1 MRFLLPAIAVLFFA
15 ACSGGGSGA
24 DIPQGPAQKAREV
37 IISQSEMGEGN
48 WLLTAKEAEFFQ
60 EGAQYIIMHRPHLI
74 FKVGG
79 ADDSSIRAHM
89 GRYDMDGG
97 LITLTGRIRGAN
109 KTQGITFETEKLY
122 YDANTKLVW
131 TDMPITMIR
140 GGVKAQGQ
148 GMKAN
153 SDFSE
158 VEIFKQKTKL
168 PPNIEELKA
177 KSEVSL

>member
-1 MRFLLPAIAVLFFA
+1 MRLLLPAIALLTLA
-15 ACSGGGSGA
+15 ACSGGGSA
-24 DIPQGPAQKAREV
+24 DTFTGPTQKAREV

-60 EGAQYIIMHRPHLI
+60 ENEQHIVMHRPHLI
-74 FKVGG
+74 FKAGG
-79 ADDSSIRAHM
+79 ADDSSIRAHL
-89 GRYDMDGG
+89 GRYDMDEG
-97 LITLTGRIRGAN
+97 LITLTGRIKGAN

-122 YDANTKLVW
+122 YDAETRLVW
-131 TDMPITMIR
+131 TDTPVTMIR
-140 GGVKAQGQ
+140 GGVKVQGQ
-148 GMKAN
+148 GMKAD
-153 SDFSE
+153 SGFSE